1 MSNAPGQDL
10 PDGVTEITVV
20 IQEGKYHQIKKMFH
34 AIGKEVIYLQRIR
47 MGSLE
52 LDPNLQE
59 GQYRKLTDEEI
70 RLLKQSRE

>member
-1 MSNAPGQDL
+1 M
-10 PDGVTEITVV
+10 V